1 MYLFKLV
8 FSFLQKNTRSGIAG
22 WYGSSIFNFLRRLCT
37 VFQWLHQSTFPLTVY
52 KASIFPASTPV
63 LVICFLLD
71 DVRSITREVLSHC
84 GFDVHFPDDCDIE
97 RLLTWLLA
105 ICISSLGKCP
115 FINRSSAHFWIGLF
129 GLFLCLLIL
138 HCLSSLYTLDI
149 NPLLDIWLANVFP
162 RLSLTLSMVPFA
174 AEEAF

>member
-37 VFQWLHQSTFPLTVY
+37 VFQWLHQSTFPITVY
-52 KASIFPASTPV
+52 KASIFPACERSPV
-63 LVICFLLD
+63 GSQAPELLD
-71 DVRSITREVLSHC
+71 DIRSITREVLSHC

-115 FINRSSAHFWIGLF
+115 FINRSSAHF
-129 GLFLCLLIL
+129 
-138 HCLSSLYTLDI
+138 
-149 NPLLDIWLANVFP
+149 
-162 RLSLTLSMVPFA
+162 
-174 AEEAF
+174 